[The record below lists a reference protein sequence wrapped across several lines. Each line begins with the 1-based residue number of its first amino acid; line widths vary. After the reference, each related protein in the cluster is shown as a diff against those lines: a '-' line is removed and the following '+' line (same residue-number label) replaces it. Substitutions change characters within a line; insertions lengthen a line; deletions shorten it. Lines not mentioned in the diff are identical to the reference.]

1 MKKKKALRAD
11 NPGMEE
17 ETEEEIVD
25 EMLPVWYDGKHLFET
40 LFCHEYLADH
50 PMICV
55 NGKKKLRDYLL
66 DILNQSSK
74 LSEASRNYVDSYIAK
89 RFPSFESLHDNA
101 SVTAT
106 TMTYDDD
113 QWKKPDFFE
122 AVASTILD
130 EGKNHFGVDSHLKEL
145 LEIGLDLL
153 HGMK

>member
-11 NPGMEE
+11 NPEMEE

-25 EMLPVWYDGKHLFET
+25 EMFPVWYDGKHLFET

-89 RFPSFESLHDNA
+89 RFS
-101 SVTAT
+101 
-106 TMTYDDD
+106 
-113 QWKKPDFFE
+113 
-122 AVASTILD
+122 
-130 EGKNHFGVDSHLKEL
+130 SHSAFVCARMFLVCGRPL
-145 LEIGLDLL
+145 SS
-153 HGMK
+153 